1 MKRWTVGISICC
13 AILGSAVILLS
24 GMKHGDEAE
33 EWKPLNAKLAA
44 ALEDE
49 HKPAPESS
57 TGQAAQSGGN
67 VSQDKT
73 QTKAEPVKTE
83 PTAQTVSSA
92 PAATTP
98 GVAESQ
104 TAASGGSSAG
114 SPGVPENKAGNP
126 STDLPNSESPS
137 VRKINVNTAQASEL
151 TNIPGIGAKK
161 AQAII
166 DYRNQHGPFRKVAD
180 LDKVKGIGAKMLEKM
195 KPYVEL

>member
-1 MKRWTVGISICC
+1 MKRLTVGISICC

-33 EWKPLNAKLAA
+33 KWKPLNAKLAA

-67 VSQDKT
+67 ATKDKT
-73 QTKAEPVKTE
+73 QIPTEPVKTE
-83 PTAQTVSSA
+83 PTAQAVSSA
-92 PAATTP
+92 PAGTTS
-98 GVAESQ
+98 GVSESQ
-104 TAASGGSSAG
+104 TAASGDSSAG
-114 SPGVPENKAGNP
+114 SPSVPENKAGNSSIDP
-126 STDLPNSESPS
+126 PNSESSS

-166 DYRNQHGPFRKVAD
+166 DYRNQHGPFQKVSD